1 MRQPRMRV
9 LGFVICLLAAV
20 VDATT
25 VNECTNDNAIVIGY
39 PLLTQQTL
47 DSCVNASTSM
57 PCPDTMKCADDGQA
71 KWLPVDCQVSSLT
84 ITGYGSNGT
93 CCSWNSSQITVGGDL
108 TLRCTATDTW
118 VNDVVDS
125 SRIIVPTDVSPKP
138 SIHIQQQQTS
148 ARLWQLPFSTWSFN
162 DYLPSFPAMRGPS
175 AVNISTLAVDAG
187 TESLLHFNT
196 WLDQFPV
203 LQELDVANVNLSMSG
218 HLTPYNSMKRLAFHH
233 VNAEHV
239 IHLIPDVFPQLNEL
253 GITFATP
260 PLKRIPALAGLKQL
274 WSLDL
279 EDNALT
285 QLTVKELAP
294 VSQTLA
300 SFSVFRNNI
309 AEVEAGLFSRTLSQL
324 TVLGLGKNKLTTL
337 DGTGVDQLKKL
348 QELYLDYNML
358 SSLQGVL
365 SDRQTALTTI
375 DLQGNRLTSLTLPDQ
390 LGNDKLVELSLRQT
404 PIPKCTAFGPCV
416 NLPWRLQRLPTVS
429 KTLSISNVE
438 TANLNLLDSIV
449 LANLEM
455 LLLHL
460 HIPTPL
466 KWPAITG
473 VKSLTVIHAENT
485 GISQQSVDAIFKGSQ
500 LAQAKIVGPYSLCN
514 ASWQHATLTCP
525 EKMTQLQ
532 IEQTSCVTITLEGCT
547 AVHSLLIRS
556 NPKLRQVIVNDASK
570 GNVVNFAI
578 IDVSN
583 NPLMTDFP
591 ENVRAKSVNIS
602 RGKFTS
608 LPPVLCDSTAPD
620 QSMRQL
626 YASTIAH
633 RDGLERLVLLG
644 LRDCQTT
651 LELVDFSGNPK
662 LTPSLREALPNI
674 VYKRFSHRVSRL
686 FFEGRPVIQ
695 RSNEVLPIYMLN
707 GVSTDC
713 VAKPGLLAGQVI
725 RASQNAWTPLIFE
738 GYEVVCTCSEG
749 YEPHGKYDCRP
760 TIVLPPYLLPII
772 FSGLALVA
780 AGVLVNVLHNQRR
793 QIAHYKSLAEQQLL
807 LQHSEKDRQQLEQA
821 WNISPDSLDFIALI
835 GRGGFGDVWS
845 ALWKDR
851 LVCVKKMQLMFVTS
865 MDEFATEIA
874 FMMRHRHEYLVEFLG
889 AWNCEGQEPLL
900 VMEHANCGSLKTFLG
915 IQAIVL
921 TNGQVN
927 PFDTKGEAPEWPLRL
942 QLLIN
947 VMHGLQYIHSIS
959 QSTLHRDVK
968 SDNVLVFSTSNL
980 AQPYVAKVADFGSI
994 KMQREAAVRRNST
1007 SSGTGS
1013 NVLSQL
1019 SRRLGR
1025 QRTPSKSELQ
1035 VEEHIEP
1042 PRLLTRRRRC

>member
-47 DSCVNASTSM
+47 DSCVNTSVLM
-57 PCPDTMKCADDGQA
+57 PCPDVMSCQHGREA
-71 KWLPVDCQVSSLT
+71 KWLPMDCQADSLT
-84 ITGYGSNGT
+84 IKGYGLNGT
-93 CCSWNSSQITVGGDL
+93 CCRWNSSVVTVS
-108 TLRCTATDTW
+108 TLILKCTATDAW
-118 VNDVVDS
+118 LDDVIKAR
-125 SRIIVPTDVSPKP
+125 RIGPLNSNSTVRIE
-138 SIHIQQQQTS
+138 HHQTS
-148 ARLWQLPFSTWSFN
+148 PMLWELPFARWEFTN
-162 DYLPSFPAMRGPS
+162 HLPSFPALHSPTPS
-175 AVNISTLAVDAG
+175 FNITHLTFKAPVESAIVDGVAWA
-187 TESLLHFNT
+187 E
-196 WLDQFPV
+196 QFPS
-203 LQELDVANVNLSMSG
+203 LTDVHATNVNLLISNTVRYESLQRLSFTHVDVG
-218 HLTPYNSMKRLAFHH
+218 NLTPYLSDIFPNVESLTIDQAVPPLDRIPSLSGFKRLERLQLRQ
-233 VNAEHV
+233 NA
-239 IHLIPDVFPQLNEL
+239 I
-253 GITFATP
+253 
-260 PLKRIPALAGLKQL
+260 
-274 WSLDL
+274 
-279 EDNALT
+279 
-285 QLTVKELAP
+285 
-294 VSQTLA
+294 
-300 SFSVFRNNI
+300 
-309 AEVEAGLFSRTLSQL
+309 SQL
-324 TVLGLGKNKLTTL
+324 TLAELTPAIGTLKVLSLFRNRITSIEANLFETISQLTSLGLGNNELTTL
-337 DGTGVDQLKKL
+337 EGTGVDQLQKL
-348 QELYLDYNML
+348 QYLYASYNQL
-358 SSLQGVL
+358 NSIDGVL
-365 SDRQTALTTI
+365 SDQQTALTTI
-375 DLQGNRLTSLTLPDQ
+375 DLQGNRLTSLTLPEQ
-390 LGNDKLVELSLRQT
+390 LGHGKLVKLNLRGQT
-404 PIPKCTAFGPCV
+404 PKPKCTAFGPCV
-416 NLPWRLQRLPTVS
+416 ELPMKLQTLPAVS
-429 KTLSISNVE
+429 KVLSVSNVK
-438 TANLNLLDSIV
+438 TANLDILQSVQVSDLKVFLFD
-449 LANLEM
+449 
-455 LLLHL
+455 LHT
-460 HIPTPL
+460 PTPL
-466 KWPAITG
+466 KWPA
-473 VKSLTVIHAENT
+473 VTVSDDLNVLHVENA
-485 GISQQSVDAIFKGSQ
+485 GISQQSLNVFFTASQ
-500 LAQAKIVGPYSLCN
+500 LEHAKIVGPYSLCN

-525 EKMTQLQ
+525 KSMALLH
-532 IEQTSCVTITLEGCT
+532 IEQTSCVTITLQRCT
-547 AVHSLLIRS
+547 AVVSLIIRG
-556 NPKLRQVIVNDASK
+556 NPKLRQVIVEGASVNK
-570 GNVVNFAI
+570 VVYI
-578 IDVSN
+578 YILDVSN
-583 NPLMTDFP
+583 NPSMTDFP
-591 ENVRAKSVNIS
+591 ENVRAGTINIS
-602 RGKFTS
+602 RGRFTD
-608 LPPVLCDSTAPD
+608 LPPVLCDPAAPGA
-620 QSMRQL
+620 SMRQL
-626 YASTIAH
+626 FASSMLHT
-633 RDGLERLVLLG
+633 DQWKETVFNGSLQCE
-644 LRDCQTT
+644 QT
-651 LELVDFSGNPK
+651 LELVDFSGNTD
-662 LTPSLREALPNI
+662 LTPTLRKALPNT
-674 VYKRFSHRVSRL
+674 VYIRTSIDQTNQLYFK
-686 FFEGRPVIQ
+686 GKPVIQ
-695 RSNEVLPIYMLN
+695 RFSETLPIYTLN
-707 GVSTDC
+707 GLAVDC
-713 VAKPGLLAGQVI
+713 VAKPGLFAGQTYDSG
-725 RASQNAWTPLIFE
+725 RSAWKPLFFE
-738 GYEVVCTCSEG
+738 GYSIDCPCSHG
-749 YEPHGKYDCRP
+749 YEPHGEYDCRP